1 MLKIKTGV
9 RSLGIQPELLLAI
22 MVARSCHPTGDV
34 TITSLTDAAQGRSQG
49 SRHYSGFAVDLRTND
64 LPTGFADKW
73 ASEIR
78 AGLGNEYTVLFKS
91 DHIHIQF
98 APTYR

>member
-22 MVARSCHPTGDV
+22 MVAQSCHPTGDV
-34 TITSLTDAAQGRSQG
+34 TITSLTDAAHAQG
-49 SRHYSGFAVDLRTND
+49 SRHYSGFSVDLRTHD
-64 LPTGFADKW
+64 LPPGFADKW

-78 AGLGNEYTVLFKS
+78 EGLGNEYTVLFKS

-98 APTYR
+98 SPTYR